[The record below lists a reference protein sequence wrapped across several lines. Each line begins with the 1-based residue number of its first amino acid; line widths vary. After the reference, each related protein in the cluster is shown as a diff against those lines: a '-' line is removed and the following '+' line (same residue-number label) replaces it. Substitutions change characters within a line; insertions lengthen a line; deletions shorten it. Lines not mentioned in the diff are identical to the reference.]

1 MALRLCLPRD
11 NRRDASSLRWQ
22 FGSIQFINPPLT
34 SKGVQGWPQRGA
46 LSMASAGH
54 CRWLPRACHRRQLH
68 HAGWCGPTP
77 AAGTPT
83 VATAHRGHPCHGHR
97 TLWPP
102 PLRSHPPRSPPC
114 TTTSRP
120 PRPPPR
126 HRTPGRPVSPHWG
139 GHPGSAPPKP
149 ILFSG
154 SLNGNGGWQWLQLS
168 GSWAAQRVRGTQSK
182 VAFTITKKLKN
193 QHFQTER
200 DTLCI

>member
-22 FGSIQFINPPLT
+22 FGSIQFIKPPLT
-34 SKGVQGWPQRGA
+34 SKGMQGWPQRGA
-46 LSMASAGH
+46 LSMASTCLPPTSAPPRGVVWAHPRGGHPHRGH
-54 CRWLPRACHRRQLH
+54 CTPRPPLPRAP
-68 HAGWCGPTP
+68 HAVATP
-77 AAGTPT
+77 AAVTPAA
-83 VATAHRGHPCHGHR
+83 VA
-97 TLWPP
+97 
-102 PLRSHPPRSPPC
+102 PC

-120 PRPPPR
+120 SRPPPR